1 MLFSIFKNLGILWVP
16 LSRTWKFFVLEIC
29 KGKKDISNFASTKSQ
44 IQVYMRKTV
53 FILTAVA
60 AFVNIPAIAGDI
72 VYDGISYA
80 VTDGTEVTATG
91 FAGDANPN
99 LVIPATFNAGGIDY
113 TVVGVADQAFQ
124 FCNLSSA
131 SLPETLRTIGNS
143 AFAFNMLMSQCS
155 LPSGLQSVGD
165 YAFHRCF
172 RAVMNVKGLSY
183 VGEGAFWECSKISEV
198 VLDAEAEVGEN
209 AFMYCTGVKTLVLE
223 GTPRSVGKCAFAFNS
238 LQELTVKSAVPPSFV
253 PEDVFCYGDNE
264 NRDYK
269 WTLNFED
276 VALKVPAGSVDT
288 YRTDRNWSI
297 FSNVTEFAQDEISEF
312 SVAPFEYRVTG
323 EGQVSVKSIEGSATS
338 CSIPSEV
345 SYAGRDFAVMS
356 VDDNAFANSAI
367 TEASIPGTVLTVGEN
382 AFINCSSLSEV
393 SFGEGTVMVGK
404 HAFSNTG
411 LTSLS
416 LPNSMKTVGEGAFM
430 GCLSL
435 SDITLPGGI
444 CLETLAFF
452 NCSLTEITIMG
463 TPASF
468 EGASMASS
476 TLRKI
481 TFHTDEVPGF
491 LPEEVWLLCNGE
503 FNDQVV
509 LLVDNEDMAVRFKEV
524 PAWNVFKAILPVGTE
539 FNPDKPYL
547 PENTLCDIEDVLAS
561 DGLKA
566 FVPAEDSV
574 RMLAAFELSCILW
587 DGQRGMRVKEYS
599 KRITMNN
606 WWDSFNT
613 GDYINGHI
621 IGMMNAETDTFL
633 STSHSVEAVQAQE
646 EMMPLNVTG
655 SLLTQNEGGLY
666 QYAYVCMTGSVQA
679 ESFRSED
686 GESFALRNL
695 SNEAITTA
703 KPCGYASVRGIYM
716 HEKTPYGFV
725 DALVVLDPD
734 NFYNDLSGIS
744 DVEAEVDE
752 KVIYSISGVAL
763 GSDANALVPGLYVRN
778 GKKFIIR

>member
-1 MLFSIFKNLGILWVP
+1 
-16 LSRTWKFFVLEIC
+16 
-29 KGKKDISNFASTKSQ
+29 
-44 IQVYMRKTV
+44 
-53 FILTAVA
+53 
-60 AFVNIPAIAGDI
+60 
-72 VYDGISYA
+72 
-80 VTDGTEVTATG
+80 
-91 FAGDANPN
+91 
-99 LVIPATFNAGGIDY
+99 
-113 TVVGVADQAFQ
+113 
-124 FCNLSSA
+124 
-131 SLPETLRTIGNS
+131 
-143 AFAFNMLMSQCS
+143 
-155 LPSGLQSVGD
+155 
-165 YAFHRCF
+165 
-172 RAVMNVKGLSY
+172 
-183 VGEGAFWECSKISEV
+183 
-198 VLDAEAEVGEN
+198 
-209 AFMYCTGVKTLVLE
+209 
-223 GTPRSVGKCAFAFNS
+223 
-238 LQELTVKSAVPPSFV
+238 
-253 PEDVFCYGDNE
+253 
-264 NRDYK
+264 
-269 WTLNFED
+269 
-276 VALKVPAGSVDT
+276 
-288 YRTDRNWSI
+288 
-297 FSNVTEFAQDEISEF
+297 
-312 SVAPFEYRVTG
+312 
-323 EGQVSVKSIEGSATS
+323 
-338 CSIPSEV
+338 
-345 SYAGRDFAVMS
+345 
-356 VDDNAFANSAI
+356 
-367 TEASIPGTVLTVGEN
+367 
-382 AFINCSSLSEV
+382 
-393 SFGEGTVMVGK
+393 
-404 HAFSNTG
+404 
-411 LTSLS
+411 
-416 LPNSMKTVGEGAFM
+416 MKTVGEGAFM